1 MNSTLLLTFD
11 AETLSPQNTPT
22 PMRAGALGALAR
34 LSLNGVVLCTDVRK
48 LPRLTRELL
57 EQEQIA
63 IAAPEASK
71 AAVNETLSQAVL
83 QLDEQ
88 GRLCLNTPDAPEDA
102 QSPRCFDDWQTLT
115 GYLLR
120 GRRTATRKR
129 TTAETDISVTVRLDG
144 TGRSSI
150 HTGLAFYDHMLEQ
163 IARHGYID
171 LDISCRGDLHIDEHH
186 TIEDTAI
193 VLGEAIGEALGDKR
207 GIGRYGFVVAM
218 DESRSVVAIDL
229 SGRPWCV
236 FEGSFRREK
245 VGDFPVEMTN
255 HFFHSLAMALR
266 ATVHVTVQGEND
278 HHQIEA
284 CFKGLARALRQ
295 AVDRNENYLDIL
307 PSSKDML

>member
-1 MNSTLLLTFD
+1 MTYTLQLIFD
-11 AETLSPQNTPT
+11 ADTLSSHETHT
-22 PMRAGALGALAR
+22 PMRTGALGALSR
-34 LSLNGVVLCTDVRK
+34 LSLNGVMLCSETSR
-48 LPRLTRELL
+48 LPALTRELL
-57 EQEQIA
+57 KQEHIE
-63 IAAPEASK
+63 IAAPQTTVDASLVR
-71 AAVNETLSQAVL
+71 AELRLDNE
-83 QLDEQ
+83 
-88 GRLCLNTPDAPEDA
+88 GRLCLSMPDSPKDA
-102 QSPRCFDDWQTLT
+102 QNPRCFDNWQTLT

-129 TTAETDISVTVRLDG
+129 TTAETDISVTVNLDG
-144 TGRSSI
+144 TGRSNI

-171 LDISCRGDLHIDEHH
+171 LDITCQGDLHIDEHH

-193 VLGEAIGEALGDKR
+193 VLGETIGEALGNKR

-236 FEGSFRREK
+236 FEGSFSREK
-245 VGDFPVEMTN
+245 VGDFPVEMTS

-284 CFKGLARALRQ
+284 CFKGLARSLRQ

-307 PSSKDML
+307 PSSKDLL